1 MTELNH
7 GTTGQLISAD
17 GTRVEVAITER
28 REDILLAILGE
39 VGTLFDHPLEGMVLE
54 STAERGVIR
63 TRGSGQRVDE
73 MLVRFFV
80 ADTANVVQ
88 RRQFVRVVAPQ
99 RIVLEDAES
108 DELLADTIAVNIS
121 GGGALLKVK
130 KPIETETH
138 VYFELFLEDSFPPV
152 TGQARVIRATEDSQQ
167 AIVFEQISRVD
178 RERLIHFIFER
189 QRHALAVTR
198 GDAL

>member
-1 MTELNH
+1 MTELTH
-7 GTTGQLISAD
+7 GTTGQLTAAD
-17 GTRVEVAITER
+17 GTTVEVAITER
-28 REDILLAILGE
+28 KEDILLAIVGE
-39 VGTLFDHPLEGMVLE
+39 VGTLFDTPLEGLVLE

-63 TRGSGQRVDE
+63 TPGTGQRVDD

-80 ADTANVVQ
+80 ADSANVVQ

-108 DELLADTIAVNIS
+108 EELLADTIAVNIS

-130 KPIETETH
+130 KPIENEKH
-138 VYFELFLEDSFPPV
+138 VHFELFLEDRQPPV
-152 TGQARVIRATEDSQQ
+152 TGQARVIRATEESQQ

>member
-7 GTTGQLISAD
+7 GTTGQLIAAD
-17 GTRVEVAITER
+17 GTTVDVAITER
-28 REDILLAILGE
+28 KEDILLAIVGE
-39 VGTLFDHPLEGMVLE
+39 VGTLFDRPLEGLVLE
-54 STAERGVIR
+54 STAERGVMR
-63 TRGSGQRVDE
+63 TRGSGQRVDD

-108 DELLADTIAVNIS
+108 EDLLADSIAVNIS
-121 GGGALLKVK
+121 GGGALLKVRRQ
-130 KPIETETH
+130 IENETH
-138 VYFELFLEDSFPPV
+138 VHFELFLEDSYPPV
-152 TGQARVIRATEDSQQ
+152 TGQARVIRATAESQQ

-189 QRHALAVTR
+189 QRRALAVTR